1 MTKKNACRWFST
13 AIIFGVNRKL
23 TPSTNRHAHANF
35 WKNPNT
41 LGKIGFIKVFYKKWT
56 ELYILKI
63 RILHLWLHFLQII
76 FVIFQN
82 FCWSITWA
90 GIRSTPLFQAIFFCS
105 LWSPWIWILVKCS
118 LWYLS
123 TLKWTKM
130 PFCGPKLDPRLG
142 YLPLF
147 PDPFCRRPRFF
158 GFAGRAVFV
167 PLSED
172 KYPDCRGIILT
183 DGIVVGFCI
192 DCMNALK
199 SIIVTFLYH
208 SSKFEL
214 LIELFN
220 WKI

>member
-105 LWSPWIWILVKCS
+105 LWSPWIWILVKRS

-123 TLKWTKM
+123 TLKWTKTL
-130 PFCGPKLDPRLG
+130 FWAKIGPPPRIFTIISGSILSPASIFRFRG
-142 YLPLF
+142 KSCF
-147 PDPFCRRPRFF
+147 RAIKRR
-158 GFAGRAVFV
+158 
-167 PLSED
+167 
-172 KYPDCRGIILT
+172 
-183 DGIVVGFCI
+183 
-192 DCMNALK
+192 
-199 SIIVTFLYH
+199 
-208 SSKFEL
+208 
-214 LIELFN
+214 
-220 WKI
+220 

>member
-1 MTKKNACRWFST
+1 MTWSKFFFIFLSYAHAKTLRALAPTQKLQITWLGIFLETQWFIVSMFMTKKNACRWFST

-105 LWSPWIWILVKCS
+105 LWSPWIWILVKRS

-123 TLKWTKM
+123 TLKWTKTL
-130 PFCGPKLDPRLG
+130 FLG
-142 YLPLF
+142 Q
-147 PDPFCRRPRFF
+147 
-158 GFAGRAVFV
+158 
-167 PLSED
+167 
-172 KYPDCRGIILT
+172 
-183 DGIVVGFCI
+183 
-192 DCMNALK
+192 
-199 SIIVTFLYH
+199 
-208 SSKFEL
+208 
-214 LIELFN
+214 N
-220 WKI
+220 WTPA